1 MKQVI
6 LDTNFILTCIKQKID
21 FLEEISFQG
30 VNVIVPNEV
39 IDELEL
45 LKKDK
50 KSAAAAFAL
59 KLLSLNKY
67 EKVSLGTRKV
77 DKGLIDY
84 ARKNPYVIVATL
96 DEEIKGKLKN
106 YKMVIKGKKKLD
118 II

>member
-1 MKQVI
+1 MPKVI

-21 FLEEISFQG
+21 FFEEISFLG
-30 VNVIVPNEV
+30 VQVIVPGEV
-39 IDELEL
+39 IDELGL

-59 KLLSLNKY
+59 KLLSLNKF
-67 EKVSLGTRKV
+67 EKVSLGTKKV

-84 ARKNPYVIVATL
+84 ARKDPHVIIATL
-96 DEEIKGKLKN
+96 DEDIKGKLKN
-106 YKMVIKGKKKLD
+106 YKMVVKGKKKLE

>member
-21 FLEEISFQG
+21 FIDEISFQG
-30 VNVIVPNEV
+30 VRVIVPNEV

-59 KLLSLNKY
+59 KLLSLNKF

-77 DKGLIDY
+77 DKGIIDY

-106 YKMVIKGKKKLD
+106 YKMIIKG
-118 II
+118 